1 MQYPIGEE
9 DKLKGVV
16 DLLEIEEI
24 IFSGKYGEYYE
35 KREISK
41 KSELHYR
48 MNKERNKIIEEVGNY
63 DDEIAEMYLN

>member
-24 IFSGKYGEYYE
+24 IFSGKYG
-35 KREISK
+35 
-41 KSELHYR
+41 
-48 MNKERNKIIEEVGNY
+48 
-63 DDEIAEMYLN
+63 